1 MPRIKFYTRSFD
13 LRLYRLSSGLFR
25 GLKDDEGRTIPCV
38 RLTDKS
44 ADGYFYAM
52 LRDRDC
58 DIAINI
64 DEDAFL
70 TDPQALRDL
79 LRLIT
84 TPGEGQSGE
93 SEESPSQPAC
103 GQPGGAEIHSLFDKQ
118 NAVKNECSKREG
130 QAGVPLVNIGYS
142 DGDEATTSRDPV
154 ITNPFFNVLDLRA
167 IRSSFDRQ
175 AMIRLPQDREPYYP
189 FFRWTAANFQTLYL
203 PCSRH
208 ADGMTTIGYDGK
220 GRTVCLHTWF
230 SRFYSMPTWLV
241 KKFEPAQG
249 MQKQR
254 IDAIIREAYA
264 MRGME
269 VPQFGLFDNIIFAL
283 DKTLRWLIKI
293 PQRIANLPAK
303 WAARRKGFSRNG

>member
-13 LRLYRLSSGLFR
+13 LRLYRLSSGLYR
-25 GLKDDEGRTIPCV
+25 GLKDDQGNTIPCV

-52 LRDRDC
+52 LRDKDC

-79 LRLIT
+79 LHLLTSPSGID
-84 TPGEGQSGE
+84 SGE
-93 SEESPSQPAC
+93 ASQPAC

-142 DGDEATTSRDPV
+142 DGDEATTSRDPL
-154 ITNPFFNVLDLRA
+154 ITNPFFNILDLRA
-167 IRSSFDRQ
+167 IRSRFDRQ
-175 AMIRLPQDREPYYP
+175 AMKRLPQDREPYYP
-189 FFRWTAANFQTLYL
+189 FFRWTATNFNTLYL

-208 ADGMTTIGYDGK
+208 ADGMTTIGNDLQ
-220 GRTVCLHTWF
+220 GRTICLHTWF

-241 KKFEPAQG
+241 RRFEPEQG
-249 MQKQR
+249 TQKQR
-254 IDAIIREAYA
+254 IDAIIRQAYA
-264 MRGME
+264 MRGMQ
-269 VPQFGLFDNIIFAL
+269 VPRFGISDNIIFAI

>member
-25 GLKDDEGRTIPCV
+25 GLKDDQGRTIPCV

-52 LRDRDC
+52 LRDKDC
-58 DIAINI
+58 DIAVNI

-79 LRLIT
+79 LHLLTSRRVA
-84 TPGEGQSGE
+84 EAGE
-93 SEESPSQPAC
+93 SEP
-103 GQPGGAEIHSLFDKQ
+103 I
-118 NAVKNECSKREG
+118 
-130 QAGVPLVNIGYS
+130 VNIGYS

-189 FFRWTAANFQTLYL
+189 FFRWTATNYRTLYL

-208 ADGMTTIGYDGK
+208 ADGMTTIGYDLQ
-220 GRTVCLHTWF
+220 GRTICLHTWF
-230 SRFYSMPTWLV
+230 SRFYSMPAWLV
-241 KKFEPAQG
+241 RRFEPEQG
-249 MQKQR
+249 TQRQR
-254 IDAIIREAYA
+254 IDAIIRQAYE
-264 MRGME
+264 MRGMQ
-269 VPQFGLFDNIIFAL
+269 VPRFGIGDNIIFAL

>member
-79 LRLIT
+79 LHLLTSRRVA
-84 TPGEGQSGE
+84 EAGE
-93 SEESPSQPAC
+93 SE
-103 GQPGGAEIHSLFDKQ
+103 
-118 NAVKNECSKREG
+118 
-130 QAGVPLVNIGYS
+130 PLVNIGYS

-208 ADGMTTIGYDGK
+208 SDGMTTIGYDGK

-269 VPQFGLFDNIIFAL
+269 VPEFGLFDNIIFAL

>member
-13 LRLYRLSSGLFR
+13 LRLYRLSSGLYR
-25 GLKDDEGRTIPCV
+25 GLKDDQGNTIPCV

-52 LRDRDC
+52 LRDKDC

-79 LRLIT
+79 LHLLLT
-84 TPGEGQSGE
+84 
-93 SEESPSQPAC
+93 
-103 GQPGGAEIHSLFDKQ
+103 
-118 NAVKNECSKREG
+118 SKREG
-130 QAGVPLVNIGYS
+130 QAGVPIVNIGYS
-142 DGDEATTSRDPV
+142 DGDEATTSRDPL
-154 ITNPFFNVLDLRA
+154 ITNPFFNILDLRA
-167 IRSSFDRQ
+167 IRSRFDRQ
-175 AMIRLPQDREPYYP
+175 AMKRLPQDREPYYP
-189 FFRWTAANFQTLYL
+189 FFRWTATNFNTLYL

-208 ADGMTTIGYDGK
+208 ADGMTTIGNDLQ
-220 GRTVCLHTWF
+220 GRTICLHTWF

-241 KKFEPAQG
+241 RRFEPEQG
-249 MQKQR
+249 TQKQR
-254 IDAIIREAYA
+254 IDAIIRQAYA
-264 MRGME
+264 MRGMQ
-269 VPQFGLFDNIIFAL
+269 VPRFGICDNIIFAI

>member
-58 DIAINI
+58 DIAVNI

-79 LRLIT
+79 LHLLTSRRVA
-84 TPGEGQSGE
+84 EAGE
-93 SEESPSQPAC
+93 S
-103 GQPGGAEIHSLFDKQ
+103 
-118 NAVKNECSKREG
+118 
-130 QAGVPLVNIGYS
+130 VPLVNIGYS